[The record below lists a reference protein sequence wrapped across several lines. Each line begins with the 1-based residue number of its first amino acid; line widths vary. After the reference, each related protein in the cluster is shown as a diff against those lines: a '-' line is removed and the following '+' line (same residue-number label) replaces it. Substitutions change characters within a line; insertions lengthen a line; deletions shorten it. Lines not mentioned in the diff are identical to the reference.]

1 MTIAL
6 SSAGAEGTL
15 GSSSTGP
22 AIVSAARPAAG
33 RLPDAV
39 LGMSVFLV
47 TEVMLFCGLI
57 SAHIVL
63 RGPAIIWPPMGQ
75 PRLPVAVTAVNTAF
89 LFISGYIML
98 RAVAAYSRD
107 ERLAKKLLGQTLA
120 LGALFVSVQGYEWAR
135 LISFGLTTRSGLYG
149 ALFYTLV
156 GAHALHVIGAVAALS
171 VVRARPTADR
181 LAAMKLYWVFVVA
194 VWPAI
199 FGLVYLW

>member
-1 MTIAL
+1 MTIAVTGGPEAMSL
-6 SSAGAEGTL
+6 ESP
-15 GSSSTGP
+15 ST
-22 AIVSAARPAAG
+22 RPVAAG
-33 RLPDAV
+33 STATGRIPDAV

-75 PRLPVAVTAVNTAF
+75 PRLPIEVTLVNTCF
-89 LFISGYIML
+89 LLLSGYIML
-98 RAVAAYSRD
+98 RAAGAFSQN
-107 ERLAKKLLGQTLA
+107 RLADARRLLGQTLA

-156 GAHALHVIGAVAALS
+156 GAHGLHVIGAVTALAI
-171 VVRARPTADR
+171 VRMRPTADR
-181 LAAMKLYWVFVVA
+181 ISAMKLYWLFVVA

>member
-1 MTIAL
+1 MTIAVTG
-6 SSAGAEGTL
+6 AGAAL
-15 GSSSTGP
+15 GSSSTASLVGST
-22 AIVSAARPAAG
+22 AKPAA

-39 LGMSVFLV
+39 LGMAVFLV

-75 PRLPVAVTAVNTAF
+75 PRLPVAVTTVNTAF
-89 LFISGYIML
+89 LVFSGFIMV
-98 RAVAAYSRD
+98 RAVSAYAKD
-107 ERLAKKLLGQTLA
+107 QGLAKKLLGQTLA
-120 LGALFVSVQGYEWAR
+120 LGVLFVSVQGYEWAR
-135 LISFGLTTRSGLYG
+135 LISFGLTSRSGLYG

-156 GAHALHVIGAVAALS
+156 GAHGLHVIGAVSALA
-171 VVRARPTADR
+171 VVRARPTVDR

-194 VWPAI
+194 IWPAI